1 MKNFI
6 SYYSFSKKNSIFWVN
21 KERIRADP
29 DPELALLLVVMNERI
44 YLTLYKKLITLSSRV
59 FYALRSLLFVY
70 AQGSRSEPDSGT
82 GIGAYR
88 FMLEQ
93 NLGKTMLEF
102 QELMTVFQLLHWNG
116 SLKAMRERQCSRQE
130 VRDTDETF

>member
-1 MKNFI
+1 M
-6 SYYSFSKKNSIFWVN
+6 V
-21 KERIRADP
+21 
-29 DPELALLLVVMNERI
+29 
-44 YLTLYKKLITLSSRV
+44 
-59 FYALRSLLFVY
+59 
-70 AQGSRSEPDSGT
+70 QGSRSEPDSGT

-130 VRDTDETF
+130 VSESLHFIKTNPPPQKIGDGRFPSSLHTNVKLLKNFYVTVTVSFVGGAALFASCPGR